1 MYYLLQDIINQAAG
15 LDLLSKVNDKFFI
28 RLAVDIF
35 AATILIRFI
44 HYRLYRKGEFVF
56 TYFMFNIMIFLI
68 TYLLDKVEM
77 SMGAAFGLFA
87 VFSIMRYR
95 TEDITAR
102 DMTYLF
108 ITIAIGLI
116 CAVSKGNWDELLFYC
131 AIVLV
136 VTYLLESN
144 IIIKREFSN
153 TIQYEKI
160 EMIRPENHTEL
171 INDLRARTGLNIHRV
186 AITKIDFLKD
196 TAIIRI
202 YYYE

>member
-1 MYYLLQDIINQAAG
+1 MYYLLQDLISNAAG
-15 LDLLSKVNDKFFI
+15 MDLLSKVSDKFFI
-28 RLAVDIF
+28 RLAVDLF

-131 AIVLV
+131 TIVLS
-136 VTYLLESN
+136 VTFLLESN
-144 IIIKREFSN
+144 LIIKREFSQN
-153 TIQYEKI
+153 VQYEKI
-160 EMIRPENHTEL
+160 EMIRPENHKEL
-171 INDLRARTGLNIHRV
+171 IEDLKARTGLNIHRI
-186 AITKIDFLKD
+186 AINKIDFLKD
-196 TAIIRI
+196 IAVIRI
-202 YYYE
+202 YFYE

>member
-1 MYYLLQDIINQAAG
+1 MILLQDALQSPLG
-15 LDLLSKVNDKFFI
+15 FDLLNKVTDKFFI
-28 RLAVDIF
+28 RLLVDLV

-56 TYFMFNIMIFLI
+56 TYYMFNIMIFLI

-87 VFSIMRYR
+87 IFSIMRYR

-108 ITIAIGLI
+108 ITIALGLI
-116 CAVSKGNWDELLFYC
+116 CAVSKGSWDELAFYC

-136 VTYLLESN
+136 TTLILESN
-144 IIIKREFSN
+144 VFIKREFSKN
-153 TIQYEKI
+153 IQYENI
-160 EMIRPENHTEL
+160 EMIKPENHSKLKE
-171 INDLRARTGLNIHRV
+171 DLCARTGLKINRIS
-186 AITKIDFLKD
+186 ITKVDFLKD
-196 TAIIRI
+196 TAVVRV